1 MRNYLLKNS
10 SGAGQKNNRN
20 YALKHAARDINNIKN
35 RDYNNTRYSKRLSF
49 SDAGYNIKVENR
61 SVKSYDAI
69 SNPIARLGAGTEN
82 IINAHEYINERITL
96 NYQLLNTLYRDNW
109 IVQNIVQSVP
119 SDIVKKWFT
128 ISADVSP
135 EELDKVNTYIR
146 NISLQQKISEG
157 MRWGRLYGG
166 AIGLL
171 LIKGQTENLDEPL
184 NLDTVLPGTFFGIF
198 ILERWQS
205 VMPDTEIVLNP
216 ADPDFGLPEYYLI
229 TDSVTNITARVHHT
243 KVIRFEGRQLPMYE
257 RLNEQFWGVSE
268 IESAYRE
275 IVRRDTTAENIASL
289 VFKANLS
296 VMHIKDLDQIFAINS
311 VQAQERFWN
320 TLQSIATVESSM
332 GIKLVGAEDRAEYLN
347 YGFNG
352 IKDIYEGIMMD
363 LSGATHIPVTKL
375 FGRSPAGMNS
385 TGESD
390 LQNYYDYIDE
400 VRDTQFRP
408 IIKKLLP
415 ILALSVWGEIPK
427 NLDFE
432 FPEMKTLTDAEKAQL
447 AQQLSGT
454 IIEAFNSN
462 LITQD
467 IAQKEL
473 KNLSEKYDIFTN
485 ITDELIK
492 QCEGKFINDLQQMQD
507 PMAGMGGGGNEQ
519 DLMAMLGGGQNE
531 PSGAG
536 QNMQPNAN
544 EQQDAI
550 NDNTTKPTE
559 QDELE
564 KRLLSL
570 KEAII
575 NNKPDVSNYK
585 LDLNIDTNAN
595 VDNKENML
603 LEYERLDKINKG
615 LQKDYDKA
623 TTIIYGYSN
632 ENQIPL
638 NVINAF
644 NNIKNKYMNS
654 INNLNA
660 LKQKIQ
666 QAGYNIDLMKQ
677 TGDFDKEMK
686 DIEVELNDIKQKAN
700 LLSQQSFTTDAA
712 PDDKRLKLIEIID
725 FLISL
730 NKKINEMSNTIQVR
744 SRDLE
749 LNNINDKINKLFEVM

>member
-10 SGAGQKNNRN
+10 SGAGQSKNRN
-20 YALKHAARDINNIKN
+20 YALKHAARDINTKN

-49 SDAGYNIKVENR
+49 SDAGYNVKVENR
-61 SVKSYDAI
+61 AVRSYDAI
-69 SNPIARLGAGTEN
+69 SNPIARLGVGTDN

-96 NYQLLNTLYRDNW
+96 DYRLLSNLYRDNW

-135 EELDKVNTYIR
+135 DKLDEINTYIR

-166 AIGLL
+166 ALGL
-171 LIKGQTENLDEPL
+171 IMINGQTENLDEPL
-184 NLDTVLPGTFFGIF
+184 NLDTILPGTFYGVYL
-198 ILERWQS
+198 LERWQS
-205 VMPDTEIVLNP
+205 VMPDSEIVLNP
-216 ADPDFGLPEYYLI
+216 ADVDFGLPEYYI
-229 TDSVTNITARVHHT
+229 ISDSVTNVTARVHHT

-289 VFKANLS
+289 IFKANLS

-415 ILALSVWGEIPK
+415 ILALSTWGQIPN

-432 FPEMKTLTDAEKAQL
+432 LPEMKTLNDAEKAQL

-485 ITDELIK
+485 ITDELIE
-492 QCEGKFINDLQQMQD
+492 QCKGKFLNDLQQMQD
-507 PMAGMGGGGNEQ
+507 PMAGMQGGGNEQ
-519 DLMAMLGGGQNE
+519 DLMAMMGGGGGGQMPNNQQ
-531 PSGAG
+531 PPQQQS
-536 QNMQPNAN
+536 PNAEQSNDSIDN
-544 EQQDAI
+544 EQV
-550 NDNTTKPTE
+550 
-559 QDELE
+559 DEFE
-564 KRLLSL
+564 KKLLAL

-575 NNKPDVSNYK
+575 NKQPNIDNFN
-585 LDLNIDTNAN
+585 LDLSIDTNAN
-595 VDNKENML
+595 IDNKDNML
-603 LEYERLDKINKG
+603 LEYERLDKINKQ

-623 TTIIYGYSN
+623 TTLIYGYSN
-632 ENQIPL
+632 ETEIPL
-638 NVINAF
+638 NIINAF
-644 NNIKNKYMNS
+644 NNIKNKYNNS
-654 INNLNA
+654 INNLNI

-666 QAGYNIDLMKQ
+666 KAGYNIDLLKQ
-677 TGDFDKEMK
+677 TGDFDKEIK
-686 DIEVELNDIKQKAN
+686 DIEADLNEIKQKAS
-700 LLSQQSFTTDAA
+700 LLSQQSYTTDAV
-712 PDDKRLKLIEIID
+712 DNRLKLIEIID
-725 FLISL
+725 YLISL
-730 NKKINEMSNTIQVR
+730 NKKINNMSNDIVMKTE
-744 SRDLE
+744 DLQ
-749 LNNINDKINKLFEVM
+749 LNKINEKINKLFGDF

>member
-1 MRNYLLKNS
+1 MRNYALKNS
-10 SGAGQKNNRN
+10 SGAGQKTNRN
-20 YALKHAARDINNIKN
+20 YALKHAARDVSKN

-69 SNPIARLGAGTEN
+69 SNPIARLGVGTDN
-82 IINAHEYINERITL
+82 LINAHEYINERISL
-96 NYQLLNTLYRDNW
+96 DYRLLNSLYRDNW

-135 EELDKVNTYIR
+135 DKLDEINIYIR

-171 LIKGQTENLDEPL
+171 LIKGQTENLNEPL
-184 NLDTVLPGTFFGIF
+184 NLDIVLPGTFFGIY

-205 VMPDTEIVLNP
+205 VTPDSEIVLNP

-229 TDSVTNITARVHHT
+229 TDSLSNIMTKVHHT

-289 VFKANLS
+289 IFKANLS

-320 TLQSIATVESSM
+320 TLQSIAVVESSM

-408 IIKKLLP
+408 IIKRLLP
-415 ILALSVWGEIPK
+415 ILALSVWGEIPN

-447 AQQLSGT
+447 AQQLTGT

-492 QCEGKFINDLQQMQD
+492 QGEGKFMNDLQQMQD
-507 PMAGMGGGGNEQ
+507 PMAGMGGGNEQ
-519 DLMAMLGGGQNE
+519 DLMAMLGGGQQNK
-531 PSGAG
+531 PSGAEPHG
-536 QNMQPNAN
+536 
-544 EQQDAI
+544 EQDAI

-559 QDELE
+559 QDDLE

-575 NNKPDVSNYK
+575 NNKPDIANYK

-595 VDNKENML
+595 VDNKDNML
-603 LEYERLDKINKG
+603 LEYERLEKINKQ

-632 ENQIPL
+632 EADIPL
-638 NVINAF
+638 NIINAF

-654 INNLNA
+654 VNNLNI

-677 TGDFDKEMK
+677 TGEFDKEMK
-686 DIEVELNDIKQKAN
+686 DIEADLNSIKERAT
-700 LLSQQSFTTDAA
+700 LLSQQSFTTDSQ

-730 NKKINEMSNTIQVR
+730 NKKINELSNTIQVR

-749 LNNINDKINKLFEVM
+749 QSNIDNINNKINKLFEVM